1 MKIKPEHIRLAAV
14 GLALLVLAGVGVW
27 AWQAQGQLADSSR
40 KAEQAQHVLTRLV
53 ALQSALTDAEAARRG
68 LALGGEPAFAE
79 DQRLARHQVRAELE
93 AVRPLL
99 AAQPEQYMR
108 LVALGPLLDQRLD
121 NLALL
126 PDARA
131 RNPAGQQA
139 EIISEGRRLQARVR
153 TAVAELMQQGAND
166 LARAHQRADESASR
180 ARTAVAVLTGLALVL
195 AAVGLVQWQ
204 RLQAVLRRGQR
215 LRQAD
220 DQALR
225 LQAETAQQLFEA
237 PALALCVLD
246 AEGRF
251 VRISAGCQR
260 LWGWTAEQLLG
271 RPCVDKVWPE
281 DRRKTE
287 QALAGAAAGKPT
299 LALRLRWQRADGS
312 LAYLSWG
319 LQATGH
325 QDQVLGVA
333 IDQTELQTLRQTTAK
348 AAEALR
354 DGQAELGAGRA
365 QLAASSHWQ
374 THFLAALDQAMSRPA
389 LRVVEMAAQAQ
400 HGGVGPLDDLQR
412 RHWAGLAE
420 QAKDLHEAVRDA
432 LDLGRIDA
440 GSLVLKREA
449 FDLWESL
456 IQVAAQARALAE
468 RKSLELQVD
477 LADNL
482 GYVRGDAQ
490 RVEQVLQRIL
500 RGAVEA
506 TATGRLRLQ
515 ARRPAENR
523 VVITVADG
531 RGETGHDLLQAF
543 VANQPMP
550 GGAVP
555 PGGALGLALAQRLI
569 QQMGGTLGVT
579 QQAAAGEPAGW
590 VFELVLPADDV
601 HSA

>member
-1 MKIKPEHIRLAAV
+1 MKIKPEHIRLAAI
-14 GLALLVLAGVGVW
+14 GLALLVLAGLGAW
-27 AWQAQGQLADSSR
+27 AWQALGQVAESGR
-40 KAEQAQHVLTRLV
+40 KAEQAQQVLTRLV

-68 LALGGEPAFAE
+68 QALGGDPAFAE
-79 DQRLARHQVRAELE
+79 DQRQARNQVRAELD
-93 AVRPLL
+93 ALRPLL
-99 AAQPEQYMR
+99 SAQPEQYVR
-108 LVALGPLLDQRLD
+108 LVALGPLLDRRLD
-121 NLALL
+121 NLALM

-131 RNPAGQQA
+131 RNPAVQQA
-139 EIISEGRRLQARVR
+139 EIINDGRGLQERVR
-153 TAVAELMQQGAND
+153 AAVAELMRHGAD
-166 LARAHQRADESASR
+166 ALALARQRVDESTSR
-180 ARTAVAVLTGLALVL
+180 ARLAVATLAALALVL
-195 AAVGLVQWQ
+195 AGLGLVQWQ
-204 RLQAVLRRGQR
+204 RLQAVLSRGRR
-215 LRQAD
+215 LREAD
-220 DQALR
+220 DEALR
-225 LQAETAQQLFEA
+225 LEAETTRQLFES

-251 VRISAGCQR
+251 VRLSAGCQR
-260 LWGWTAEQLLG
+260 LWGWSAEQLLG

-287 QALAGAAAGKPT
+287 QALAGAAAGKPAQ
-299 LALRLRWQRADGS
+299 ALRHRWQRADGS
-312 LAYLSWG
+312 LAFLSWG

-354 DGQAELGAGRA
+354 DGQAELEAGRA
-365 QLAASSHWQ
+365 ELAAGSRWQ
-374 THFLAALDQAMSRPA
+374 AQLLAALDQAMSRPA

-500 RGAVEA
+500 RGAVDA
-506 TATGRLRLQ
+506 TSGGRLRLQ

-531 RGETGHDLLQAF
+531 RGETGRDLLQAF

-550 GGAVP
+550 GGTAP
-555 PGGALGLALAQRLI
+555 PAGALGLALAQRLI

-579 QQAAAGEPAGW
+579 QQTAAGEPAGW
-590 VFELVLPADDV
+590 VFEVALPADDV